1 MTSCIWW
8 RWTALLTKAVCTWQL
23 DSRREERAAML
34 RCKMSSR
41 MVWQRTIVSVR
52 CPNKNSRTAWCCRW
66 PFSSQVI
73 FVVSLAFSCE
83 HSCAQWSIAD
93 TLSCHCRLYFGFK
106 TREIRVRQSKITIQ
120 SASIC
125 IPLKRWRSRRLIGS
139 ERSLQSHFLAMV
151 WYTLAM
157 AATFNWCFRARP
169 PVASL
174 KIPGSYIGPLPQIPR
189 FHRGVPWVFAAK
201 NQQRPMDPDNENM
214 DTSGRWRPFSVG
226 EKLFAAYTACDC
238 HLATATSTSRFVLCP
253 PPRICGGPAL
263 G

>member
-106 TREIRVRQSKITIQ
+106 TREIRVRQSKIQSNLHQSVSFEKMEKSQAHRLWKIIAKPLSSHGMVHFSNGCYIQ
-120 SASIC
+120 LVLPCKAS
-125 IPLKRWRSRRLIGS
+125 
-139 ERSLQSHFLAMV
+139 
-151 WYTLAM
+151 
-157 AATFNWCFRARP
+157 
-169 PVASL
+169 
-174 KIPGSYIGPLPQIPR
+174 
-189 FHRGVPWVFAAK
+189 
-201 NQQRPMDPDNENM
+201 
-214 DTSGRWRPFSVG
+214 
-226 EKLFAAYTACDC
+226 
-238 HLATATSTSRFVLCP
+238 SRFPQDTWKLH
-253 PPRICGGPAL
+253 RTTASDTTIS
-263 G
+263 

>member
-1 MTSCIWW
+1 
-8 RWTALLTKAVCTWQL
+8 
-23 DSRREERAAML
+23 ML
-34 RCKMSSR
+34 NEVLPTHC
-41 MVWQRTIVSVR
+41 
-52 CPNKNSRTAWCCRW
+52 
-66 PFSSQVI
+66 
-73 FVVSLAFSCE
+73 LA
-83 HSCAQWSIAD
+83 IAD
-93 TLSCHCRLYFGFK
+93 CTLGSRLEKSGYG
-106 TREIRVRQSKITIQ
+106 RVRYNP
-120 SASIC
+120 IC
-125 IPLKRWRSRRLIGS
+125 INLYPLKRWRSRRLIGS

-226 EKLFAAYTACDC
+226 EKLLQPIQLVIAIWLLLLLPAG
-238 HLATATSTSRFVLCP
+238 LSLS

>member
-1 MTSCIWW
+1 
-8 RWTALLTKAVCTWQL
+8 
-23 DSRREERAAML
+23 
-34 RCKMSSR
+34 
-41 MVWQRTIVSVR
+41 
-52 CPNKNSRTAWCCRW
+52 
-66 PFSSQVI
+66 
-73 FVVSLAFSCE
+73 
-83 HSCAQWSIAD
+83 
-93 TLSCHCRLYFGFK
+93 
-106 TREIRVRQSKITIQ
+106 
-120 SASIC
+120 
-125 IPLKRWRSRRLIGS
+125 
-139 ERSLQSHFLAMV
+139 MV

-226 EKLFAAYTACDC
+226 EKLLQPIQLVIAIWLLLLLPAG
-238 HLATATSTSRFVLCP
+238 LSLS